1 MEWSVSCW
9 HTALEKNTLRSGD
22 AIDRATAMDAVLGE
36 GRHAVRS
43 TEGAAVEDVSYV
55 KIGDELGHVS
65 GFIDPNLGRNELRAR
80 TEEAFARMRE
90 RTAALEE
97 TAQTSSPPTMAP
109 AVLSPTPAG
118 SVTEQWDRIE
128 QWLRAHLPE
137 VTIIGASAGSIE
149 RAVEATEVTWP
160 QELVD
165 LLGHVNGFPREAWV
179 QLFPVH
185 ELFDL
190 DRVVDERRLE
200 LEVWGELD
208 DDVGAEPLTESFAGE
223 AAETF
228 VPEFVPFAGRDGN
241 LLFVDTRPGPL
252 HGCVTEFDKVGA
264 DDVGPRWVSV
274 SALLTELADS
284 LEHGTVFDGRWT
296 PTVSEG
302 RLEWH
307 YQQ

>member
-1 MEWSVSCW
+1 MSYW
-9 HTALEKNTLRSGD
+9 HTALGKNTVCTGD
-22 AIDRATAMDAVLGE
+22 AVDRAAAMDAVLGE
-36 GRHAVRS
+36 GRQAVRA
-43 TEGAAVEDVSYV
+43 TEGAAVEDMAYV

-65 GFIDPNLGRNELRAR
+65 GFIDPNLGGDELRACI
-80 TEEAFARMRE
+80 EEAFARMRE
-90 RTAALEE
+90 RTAAFEE
-97 TAQTSSPPTMAP
+97 AAQTPSP
-109 AVLSPTPAG
+109 AVVAPPVLSSTPAG

-165 LLGHVNGFPREAWV
+165 LFGHINGFPRKAWV

-190 DRVVDERRLE
+190 DRVVDERQ

-208 DDVGAEPLTESFAGE
+208 QDAGAEPLTESFAGE

-274 SALLTELADS
+274 SALLTELVDS
-284 LEHGTVFDGRWT
+284 LENGTVFDGRWV
-296 PTVSEG
+296 PTVADG

>member
-1 MEWSVSCW
+1 MSCW
-9 HTALEKNTLRSGD
+9 HAALGKNTVRTGD
-22 AIDRATAMDAVLGE
+22 AVDRAAAMDAVLGE
-36 GRHAVRS
+36 GRQAVRAAQ
-43 TEGAAVEDVSYV
+43 GAAVEDMAYV

-65 GFIDPNLGRNELRAR
+65 GFIDPNLGGDELRVR
-80 TEEAFARMRE
+80 IEDAFARMRE

-97 TAQTSSPPTMAP
+97 AAQTSSPAVVVP
-109 AVLSPTPAG
+109 AVLSSTPAG

-137 VTIIGASAGSIE
+137 VPIIGASTGSIE
-149 RAVEATEVTWP
+149 RAVEATAVTWP

-165 LLGHVNGFPREAWV
+165 LFGHINGFPREAWV

-208 DDVGAEPLTESFAGE
+208 DDSGAEPLTDSFAGE
-223 AAETF
+223 AVETF

-264 DDVGPRWVSV
+264 DDVGPRWVSI

-284 LEHGTVFDGRWT
+284 LEHGTVFDGRWA
-296 PTVSEG
+296 PTVADG